1 MFHRSV
7 QMPKPKRVSRMSKT
21 IRDVTG
27 GHGIEEFAEDL
38 GKLLGTAQSKAQGW
52 LSQRQTIVKHL
63 EGVRDTAT
71 DLLNQLGARA
81 ARGYRAAA
89 NVNGASRR
97 RTMSAAAREKIAAA
111 QRRRWAKYRRAKA
124 GK

>member
-1 MFHRSV
+1 MAKR
-7 QMPKPKRVSRMSKT
+7 KPSSKDPGYLAGLT
-21 IRDVTG
+21 TG
-27 GHGIEEFAEDL
+27 AKLEEFAEDL
-38 GKLLGTAQSKAQGW
+38 GTLLGTAQSKAQGW
-52 LSQRQTIVKHL
+52 LSQRQAIVKHL